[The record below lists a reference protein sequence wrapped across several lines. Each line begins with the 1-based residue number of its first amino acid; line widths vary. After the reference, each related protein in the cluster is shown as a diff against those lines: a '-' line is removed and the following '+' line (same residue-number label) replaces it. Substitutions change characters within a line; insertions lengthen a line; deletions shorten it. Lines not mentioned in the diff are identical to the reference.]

1 MPGETKQK
9 SMKWHVALNTSS
21 IDKFDV
27 DSNSCDDMA
36 FSVFAKTVLD
46 PLNYKHFEIGSL
58 TTLEV
63 S

>member
-1 MPGETKQK
+1 
-9 SMKWHVALNTSS
+9 MKWHVALNTSS

-36 FSVFAKTVLD
+36 FSVFAKRVLD
-46 PLNYKHFEIGSL
+46 PLNYKHFEIESL